1 MKNIIFRVDVDQ
13 GNKVGTGH
21 LIRILK
27 LYKELK
33 NRQKLKFY
41 ALSKSNNL
49 SKKIIPIF
57 FKKNILPFNKNFEK
71 KLFFLKKND
80 LLINDTPKGLE
91 KKLYLFCKK
100 NKIKIISLDDSK
112 RYSKQYDLLINSIIF
127 LKNKLP
133 KSKNI
138 FQSFKYLIFD
148 KKFEDIK
155 KNKFVSKKLNIVISS
170 GGTDKKNF
178 LYKVCHLLKD
188 FKNLRL
194 NILIGMGVKKNNK
207 IFSIK
212 NKNINLIR
220 NNLNIKKY
228 FDNAHGAIVSGG
240 LTMFESVLTKTP
252 TAVIKTY
259 DHQKYAIKEL
269 EKFETIN
276 YLGYINRISK
286 NKLFNF
292 IQLLKSKKNKKKY
305 IKKKI
310 KNNLIDSFGLKRV
323 TELILKKINEK

>member
-1 MKNIIFRVDVDQ
+1 
-13 GNKVGTGH
+13 
-21 LIRILK
+21 
-27 LYKELK
+27 
-33 NRQKLKFY
+33 
-41 ALSKSNNL
+41 
-49 SKKIIPIF
+49 
-57 FKKNILPFNKNFEK
+57 
-71 KLFFLKKND
+71 
-80 LLINDTPKGLE
+80 
-91 KKLYLFCKK
+91 
-100 NKIKIISLDDSK
+100 
-112 RYSKQYDLLINSIIF
+112 
-127 LKNKLP
+127 
-133 KSKNI
+133 
-138 FQSFKYLIFD
+138 
-148 KKFEDIK
+148 
-155 KNKFVSKKLNIVISS
+155 
-170 GGTDKKNF
+170 
-178 LYKVCHLLKD
+178 
-188 FKNLRL
+188 
-194 NILIGMGVKKNNK
+194 MGVKKNNK